1 MDKFL
6 MSRQRI
12 FDHYLM
18 LCKEPGWKDYA
29 WQRVKE
35 LDKEPVYA
43 GIKDYIM
50 EQMNAPSSKD

>member
-1 MDKFL
+1 MFNK
-6 MSRQRI
+6 SRQRI

-50 EQMNAPSSKD
+50 EQMKHGAIK

>member
-1 MDKFL
+1 MFNE
-6 MSRQRI
+6 SRKRM
-12 FDHYLM
+12 FAHYLM
-18 LCKEPGWKDYA
+18 LCKDPGWKDYA